1 MKRLIPALSLTLII
15 IGGAAASL
23 AASEAATCC
32 FTNTRF
38 SGQCTVTLG
47 AEETCADILSYL
59 NNQNSVG
66 KAYCGNTII
75 RGGWASVTCEE
86 KKAGRL
92 GSRDAGKPGC
102 QDARTQNRSAGIET
116 AR

>member
-1 MKRLIPALSLTLII
+1 MKRVIPALCLTLII

-23 AASEAATCC
+23 AASDAATCC
-32 FTNTRF
+32 FTNPRY
-38 SGQCTVTLG
+38 SGQCTVTPG
-47 AEETCADILSYL
+47 PDETCADILAYL

-86 KKAGRL
+86 K
-92 GSRDAGKPGC
+92 
-102 QDARTQNRSAGIET
+102 ET
-116 AR
+116 AQQPEWTLKLKKHRENH

>member
-32 FTNTRF
+32 FTNTRY

-75 RGGWASVTCEE
+75 RGGWASVACDE
-86 KKAGRL
+86 KK
-92 GSRDAGKPGC
+92 
-102 QDARTQNRSAGIET
+102 T
-116 AR
+116 AQQPE